1 MHGVAINFPLLALR
15 DGAALRDQIRR
26 RGVGWRGIIS
36 LVLFVCLACAVY
48 GAALGGWRSARLAA
62 YVAVKLPMLFLG
74 TILLVTVFNWVAA
87 LLLGAGFRLHDVLLV
102 VSGAMCVAGWV
113 LLACAPVAFFL
124 VWAAAPTSGSPDE
137 LRHAHNVMLLTH
149 IVILAAAG
157 VIGNAALFKGL
168 RDAVPRTCPAGVLAA
183 IWLAAYAFV
192 GCQLSWI
199 LRPFVGSPFYEVAFL
214 RPDALERNFYEFIL
228 VDIARPM
235 LGLGA
240 VAK

>member
-1 MHGVAINFPLLALR
+1 MATNLPLLALR
-15 DGAALRDQIRR
+15 DGAAFRDQIRR
-26 RGVGWRGIIS
+26 RDVGWRGIIS
-36 LVLFVCLACAVY
+36 LIAFVCLACAVY
-48 GAALGGWRSARLAA
+48 GAVLGGWRSAQLAA

-113 LLACAPVAFFL
+113 LLACAPVAFLL
-124 VWAAAPTSGSPDE
+124 VWAAAPTSGAPDE

-149 IVILAAAG
+149 IVVLAAAG
-157 VIGNAALFKGL
+157 VIGNAALFRGL
-168 RDAVPRTCPAGVLAA
+168 RDAVPRTCPAGALAA

-199 LRPFVGSPFYEVAFL
+199 LRPFVGSPFYDVAFL

-240 VAK
+240 SAK

>member
-1 MHGVAINFPLLALR
+1 MALCLPLLALR
-15 DGAALRDQIRR
+15 DGEAFRELIHQ
-26 RGVGWRGIIS
+26 RGVGWREVLS
-36 LVLFVCLACAVY
+36 LVCFVCLACAVY
-48 GAALGGWRSARLAA
+48 GAVLGGWRSPLLAA
-62 YVAVKLPMLFLG
+62 YVAVKLPLLFLG
-74 TILLVTVFNWVAA
+74 TILVVTVFNWVAA
-87 LLLGAGFRLHDVLLV
+87 QLFGAGFRLHDVLLV
-102 VSGAMCVAGWV
+102 VSGAMCVAGWA

-149 IVILAAAG
+149 IVVLAAAG
-157 VIGNAALFKGL
+157 VIGNAALFRGL
-168 RDAVPRTCPAGVLAA
+168 RDAVPRTCPAGALAA

-199 LRPFVGSPFYEVAFL
+199 LRPFVGSPFYDVAFL
-214 RPDALERNFYEFIL
+214 RPDALERNFYEFIM

-240 VAK
+240 SAK